1 MESQTGAVQVSALR
15 KPISNACPAAL
26 LEESVVLEQE
36 RGKAMQQDWSVVR
49 DAVNSLVINGE
60 LDVVK
65 LKKDL
70 TSVK

>member
-1 MESQTGAVQVSALR
+1 M
-15 KPISNACPAAL
+15 
-26 LEESVVLEQE
+26 VLEQE
-36 RGKAMQQDWSVVR
+36 RGKSMQQDWSVVR